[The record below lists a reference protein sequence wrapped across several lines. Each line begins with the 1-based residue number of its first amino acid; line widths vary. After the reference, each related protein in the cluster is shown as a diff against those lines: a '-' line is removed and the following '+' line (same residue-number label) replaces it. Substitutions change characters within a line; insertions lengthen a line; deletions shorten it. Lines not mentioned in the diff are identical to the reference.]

1 MALATTSNAWNP
13 AEPGAIQCLQIVYKI
28 AERCNLNCSYCY
40 YYNMGDETSLSRPA
54 RASLDT
60 SVDLAEW
67 LAQGCG
73 ELGIPQIHI
82 AFHGGEPMLMRAKEF
97 ARTCAAF
104 VDRLGADFDLRFSIQ
119 TNGTLLTQGWIEVLR
134 HFRVA
139 VGVSIDGMRAD
150 HDRYRLD
157 HQGQSSFALTE
168 HAIRKLVAASAAA
181 PHLLP
186 GTISVVDPRVDYA
199 ATYRYL
205 RSLGVRTMH
214 FLLPDRSA
222 DDCTPLVERE
232 AVAIGHGLSAL
243 FRAWLEEDN
252 PDVSI
257 RFIREALAHFEV
269 GTNDALT
276 RPGRK
281 KNQVLVARSDG
292 SVAIDDSLIP
302 ALDWYSAINAFP
314 ITEHSLREV
323 FRAPVFAQIEDAEHR
338 LPDGCRSCTWA
349 PICRGGDLENRF
361 ARATGFNNP
370 SVYCGTYK
378 TLYAAICE
386 TLMRNGYPAQEVAAR
401 FGDLEHA

>member
-1 MALATTSNAWNP
+1 MAHATTSNAWSP

-40 YYNMGDETSLSRPA
+40 YFNMGDETSLSRPA
-54 RASLDT
+54 RASVANSAALADW
-60 SVDLAEW
+60 LAE
-67 LAQGCG
+67 GCR
-73 ELGIPQIHI
+73 ELDIPQMHI
-82 AFHGGEPMLMRAKEF
+82 AFHGGEPMLRRATEF

-104 VDRLGADFDLRFSIQ
+104 EERLGREFDLRFSIQ
-119 TNGTLLTQGWIEVLR
+119 TNGTLLTDGWIEVLR
-134 HFRVA
+134 HYRVA
-139 VGVSIDGMRAD
+139 VGVSIDGMRTD

-168 HAIRKLVAASAAA
+168 HAIRRLVAASDAA

-205 RSLGVRTMH
+205 RSLGVNTMH

-222 DDCTPLVERE
+222 DERTPQVERD
-232 AVAIGHGLSAL
+232 AVAIGHGLTAL

-252 PDVSI
+252 SDVSI
-257 RFIREALAHFEV
+257 RFIREALAHFEL
-269 GTNDALT
+269 GSSDGLA

-292 SVAIDDSLIP
+292 TIAIDDSLIP
-302 ALDWYSAINAFP
+302 ALDWYSSVGAFP
-314 ITEHSLREV
+314 IADHSLREV
-323 FRAPVFAQIEDAEHR
+323 FGAQVFAQIEEAEHS
-338 LPDGCRSCTWA
+338 LPDGCGGCTWA
-349 PICRGGDLENRF
+349 SMCRGGDLENRF
-361 ARATGFNNP
+361 ARATGFNNS

-378 TLYAAICE
+378 TLYAAICD
-386 TLMRNGYPAQEVAAR
+386 TLMHNGYPAQEVAAR